1 MKKKTRKTKE
11 AAQRRYAL
19 QRQRE
24 KKLKITKL
32 ENEIID
38 YKELIRQGRIK
49 NLKVYTKRILKTTGN
64 FVLSTLPFTLAF
76 AIISGLSFVTDSG
89 LPFVRDDIKFYN
101 YIDGQMDSLGN
112 CSISSEYLSSSD
124 NDRYCNVDVFF
135 PWEKQDDQTYKR
147 DIYKYEFDSSDINM
161 NDMKEYIVKADYK
174 SINELSDKKVVIHE
188 VSESLNQD
196 DINNG
201 YFIEGDFYYK
211 DYDDSIAITESA
223 SDNNVVTGVSLVLS
237 ALVEGVA
244 FAISDGEIFWR
255 VSDSARDGYT
265 EDIKGLKLKLKKKE
279 EELEQAKGGNSNGN
293 KKR

>member
-112 CSISSEYLSSSD
+112 CSISSEYLSSSG

-211 DYDDSIAITESA
+211 DYGDSIAITESA

-237 ALVEGVA
+237 ALVEGAA

-255 VSDSARDGYT
+255 VSDSARYGYT